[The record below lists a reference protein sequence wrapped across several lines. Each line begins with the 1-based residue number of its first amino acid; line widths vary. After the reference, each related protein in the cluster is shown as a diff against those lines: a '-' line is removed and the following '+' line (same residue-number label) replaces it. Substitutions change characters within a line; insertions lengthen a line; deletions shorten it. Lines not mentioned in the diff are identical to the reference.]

1 MEGVCI
7 LFKQKDSEWKTAK
20 ALMNNLGEFMASL
33 KNYPK
38 DSITEGT
45 INKLKK
51 VVTHAEYY

>member
-1 MEGVCI
+1 
-7 LFKQKDSEWKTAK
+7 
-20 ALMNNLGEFMASL
+20 MNNLGEFMSSL

-51 VVTHAEYY
+51 VVNHPE